1 MSLKIVNL
9 TLLLVTEEL
18 ESILGNYPAYPYR
31 QAFTSSKLR
40 QKLMAYVLSRI
51 PNIYTVIEERQ
62 SPSIN
67 ALLLDC
73 CSEQIR
79 HIESLIH
86 TGIRDVIH
94 RKDERPNPF
103 LFQVINSISEPLH

>member
-1 MSLKIVNL
+1 MSLRIVNL

-18 ESILGNYPAYPYR
+18 ENILGNYPEYRYR
-31 QAFTSSKLR
+31 QAFASSNLR
-40 QKLMAYVLSRI
+40 QKLLAYVLSRI
-51 PNIYTVIEERQ
+51 PNIYTVIEESQ

-67 ALLLDC
+67 TIILDC

-94 RKDERPNPF
+94 RNNEGAKPY
-103 LFQVINSISEPLH
+103 LFRVIN